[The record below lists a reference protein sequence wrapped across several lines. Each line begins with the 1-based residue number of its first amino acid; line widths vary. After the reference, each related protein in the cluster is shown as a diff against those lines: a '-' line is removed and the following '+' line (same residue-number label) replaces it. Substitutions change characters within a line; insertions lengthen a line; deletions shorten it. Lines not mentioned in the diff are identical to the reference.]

1 MTLKIKFAWV
11 WLGIVYQWN
20 STFPNHLRYRWYHY
34 KFCKG
39 RALVFSTQDYL
50 DEWENS
56 IRERLQKYPGQI
68 IPSHGLKAVL
78 NRMQSRQFQKVVAF
92 LESEDVDRGI
102 DIFIQDL
109 KSPENDVP
117 INNKS
122 QETEAQS
129 NLSDSS
135 DKIHT
140 RTYVIA
146 LNIYYQLRN
155 RENEYYP
162 LTHSPAEYEEELGFH
177 FQVKNFST
185 SLYKVI
191 RFDYRKVLNDPEN
204 KGRNQLKKQFEQ
216 IINTPEV
223 FNKEIIKRAKEI
235 YEKHLIK
242 DR

>member
-11 WLGIVYQWN
+11 WFGMVYQWN

-39 RALVFSTQDYL
+39 RALVFSTRDYL

-78 NRMQSRQFQKVVAF
+78 NKMEAQQFQKAVAF

-102 DIFIQDL
+102 DIFIL
-109 KSPENDVP
+109 ELSPHENDIP
-117 INNKS
+117 INNES
-122 QETEAQS
+122 QETEAPLNQS
-129 NLSDSS
+129 GFPN
-135 DKIHT
+135 KIHT
-140 RTYVIA
+140 RAYVIA
-146 LNIYYQLRN
+146 LNIYYQLHN
-155 RENEYYP
+155 REGEYYR
-162 LTHSPAEYEEELGFH
+162 LTHTPAEYEAALSFH
-177 FQVKNFST
+177 FQVKNLST

-191 RFDYRKVLNDPEN
+191 RFDYKKVLNNPDN
-204 KGRNQLKKQFEQ
+204 KGRSQLKKQFEQ

-235 YEKHLIK
+235 YEKHFIK